1 MNTMIKGDL
10 GMENFKPFKNEKTV
24 ISIRIDRDMLKT
36 LDDWA
41 NETDISRN
49 EMIVQCID
57 YALKNSKKEG

>member
-1 MNTMIKGDL
+1 MD
-10 GMENFKPFKNEKTV
+10 NFKPFKNEKTV
-24 ISIRIDRDMLKT
+24 ISIRIDREMLRI

-49 EMIVQCID
+49 EMIIQCVE